1 MFRSTWGTRRKWEL
15 ADSWPCVAFYRLGGI
30 RWVGP
35 NAFVVRTTA
44 SDLSDRCS
52 GGYGSHPA
60 ELSVSAIT
68 GVWEKITYLL
78 HVHPRKLFLKVRNVI
93 GDTIQRVARLRPYT
107 TGTKTIAL
115 WKDVGETTIIAES
128 FSSDLSYLMTAR
140 DEALTRFCIYP
151 MGRRD
156 TPAFSRRKNS
166 FVHLAFGS
174 QARSVE
180 YGHPQSPLRQ
190 DGKGVGSEAKT
201 RRSESEG
208 DTRRQMEQGMEEQ
221 DPVEH
226 WLGNVGADPVGQG
239 VVVGP
244 DAGEGPAPSQEPVL
258 GGVGTDQEEPVRS
271 LLAHVRESW

>member
-1 MFRSTWGTRRKWEL
+1 
-15 ADSWPCVAFYRLGGI
+15 LGGI
-30 RWVGP
+30 RWVDP

-44 SDLSDRCS
+44 SDLSDWCS

-68 GVWEKITYLL
+68 GVWEQITYLL
-78 HVHPRKLFLKVRNVI
+78 HIHPRKLFLKVRDVI

-128 FSSDLSYLMTAR
+128 FASDLSYLTAAR
-140 DEALTRFCIYP
+140 YEALTRFCTYP

-166 FVHLAFGS
+166 FAHQAFGS
-174 QARSVE
+174 QGRSVE
-180 YGHPQSPLRQ
+180 YGHPRSPLRQ
-190 DGKGVGSEAKT
+190 DGKGVGSEAMA
-201 RRSESEG
+201 RRSESGG
-208 DTRRQMEQGMEEQ
+208 DIRHQMEQGMEEQ
-221 DPVEH
+221 DPAEH

-239 VVVGP
+239 AVVGP
-244 DAGEGPAPSQEPVL
+244 DVGEGPAPSQEPVL
-258 GGVGTDQEEPVRS
+258 GGVGTDQEELARS
-271 LLAHVRESW
+271 LLVHVPESW